1 MTTGGRGIPRL
12 QELSYLE
19 VAAQAVASGASFEE
33 IRRELVDHML
43 RISQASPGTG
53 NTAAYRNAKE
63 NSKRYVNNVSEALK
77 ELMRLGL
84 VHQATLPSSAS
95 SADAHRAT
103 TFALSA
109 PGQAWVNLLTDD
121 RPRGYDALCETLLR
135 YHPQFGS
142 FLDTVGAFGGTERPG
157 FEIPL
162 MRWGDLRKPRDR
174 DRYIDAL
181 ALHISQELS
190 THSAGWSAS
199 AAEVRSAVAS
209 YVRAMIDRARARERP
224 DPLPRN
230 QDFVNKCEEAAV
242 KLAFT
247 KAGAPLDYISME
259 ILRRWTRT
267 LGIANFS
274 YHAPGSYA
282 LRLWPTAE
290 LSRSENG
297 LEIRRRVGELWR
309 DRILAELQRA
319 YERVRKV
326 DRSGSPWVPI
336 YRVRAAVCAEL
347 RVSDGEFDI
356 ALLEFLRNERGA
368 GVPYGVNLDQSS
380 YGNTPPSERPLIVS
394 TPSATR
400 IFKSMTLVPR
410 PSGIANEGGHQ

>member
-1 MTTGGRGIPRL
+1 MTTGGKGIPRL

-19 VAAQAVASGASFEE
+19 VAAQAVAGGSSFED

-63 NSKRYVNNVSEALK
+63 NSKRYVNNASEALK

-84 VHQATLPSSAS
+84 VHKATLPASAS
-95 SADAHRAT
+95 SADAYRGT
-103 TFALSA
+103 TFALTA
-109 PGQAWVNLLTDD
+109 PGQEWVDLLTDD
-121 RPRGYDALCETLLR
+121 RPQGYDALCDTLLGH
-135 YHPQFGS
+135 HPQFKS
-142 FLDTVGAFGGTERPG
+142 FLVTIGAFGGPERQS
-157 FEIPL
+157 FEVPL
-162 MRWGDLRKPRDR
+162 MRWGDLRKPRSR
-174 DRYIDAL
+174 ERYVQAL

-190 THSAGWSAS
+190 TNGAGWTADASEVQSAI
-199 AAEVRSAVAS
+199 AN
-209 YVRAMIDRARARERP
+209 YVQAIVDRARSRERP
-224 DPLPRN
+224 EPLPRN

-290 LSRSENG
+290 LSRSEDG
-297 LEIRRRVGELWR
+297 LEIRRRVGEVWR
-309 DRILAELQRA
+309 DRIVTELQRA
-319 YERVRKV
+319 HERVRRA
-326 DRSGSPWVPI
+326 DSGGSPWVPI

-347 RVSDGEFDI
+347 RVLDSEFDM
-356 ALLEFLRNERGA
+356 ALLELLRDERGS
-368 GVPYGVNLDQSS
+368 GVPYRVNLDQSS
-380 YGNTPPSERPLIVS
+380 YGNIPPSERPLIVS

-410 PSGIANEGGHQ
+410 HSRTANEGGIQ